1 MITYLWFQI
10 SMYDT
15 LGVDEV
21 NNRNKFSHD
30 GTSLRLSEALFAFYA
45 IEHFPTLEQ
54 FHHDVDMKL

>member
-1 MITYLWFQI
+1 
-10 SMYDT
+10 MYDT